1 MARVF
6 NQMINVKS
14 EVLELTHNLLQADRF
29 KVIGNFVKKKQ
40 GNPKTGEVIHENCNV
55 TSFSSS

>member
-1 MARVF
+1 
-6 NQMINVKS
+6 MINVKS